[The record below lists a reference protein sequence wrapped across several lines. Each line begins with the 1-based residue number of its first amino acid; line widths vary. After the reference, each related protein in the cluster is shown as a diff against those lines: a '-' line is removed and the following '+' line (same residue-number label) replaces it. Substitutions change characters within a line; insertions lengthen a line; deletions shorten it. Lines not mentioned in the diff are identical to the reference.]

1 LQLDSEAISLFI
13 NEFAAYG
20 FWGLLAFVFLIW
32 GLPHMAP
39 IITAIGTI
47 FNERHKANLSHER
60 SMAKLVNKKNQDS
73 VGKVKG
79 K

>member
-1 LQLDSEAISLFI
+1 LDSEAIGLFI

-32 GLPHMAP
+32 GLKHVAP
-39 IITAIGTI
+39 IITAIGAI
-47 FNERHKANLSHER
+47 YNERHKANLSHER
-60 SMAKLVNKKNQDS
+60 SMAKLMNKKNQDS
-73 VGKVKG
+73 VGKVKD